1 MANNHLAPDAVAQ
14 AGYRFAM
21 VILALPVE
29 GLMKG
34 ALASSDDEQA
44 ESPAECVPASSWKPS
59 ETLRGAWKSCEP
71 HKRAFCGRRPLCTA
85 SSCRRGEA

>member
-1 MANNHLAPDAVAQ
+1 
-14 AGYRFAM
+14 M

-44 ESPAECVPASSWKPS
+44 ESPTECISRILMEAE
-59 ETLRGAWKSCEP
+59 R
-71 HKRAFCGRRPLCTA
+71 
-85 SSCRRGEA
+85 